1 MMRFRPL
8 TRHDAWRSIPQTL
21 CMRGFGLAIL
31 AAFGLIWP
39 DLALT
44 MALVDIGIICLLFA
58 LVDLFVAAA
67 IRRESTCSARK
78 IGALGLLGSSFGALG
93 MVMVMTPLYWM
104 RAAVAIWLV
113 GSGGAIILLG
123 SPSSRRGSASVIT
136 QFGALQLAL
145 AFLFVMAHPS
155 RADLLL
161 HAGLS
166 YAGLL
171 GAAQVVLG
179 LTLRK
184 GKAVGTRPVD
194 LGPFATAQLTDSGS
208 DATAQLT

>member
-8 TRHDAWRSIPQTL
+8 TRHDAWHSIPQTL
-21 CMRGFGLAIL
+21 CMRGFGLVIL
-31 AAFGLIWP
+31 AACGLIWP

-44 MALVDIGIICLLFA
+44 IALVDIGIICLLFA

-93 MVMVMTPLYWM
+93 VVMVMTPFYWM

-113 GSGGAIILLG
+113 GSGAAIILLG
-123 SPSSRRGSASVIT
+123 NPSSRRGSGGVIT

-155 RADLLL
+155 SSDLLL
-161 HAGLS
+161 HTGLS
-166 YAGLL
+166 YAGAL

-179 LTLRK
+179 IALRK
-184 GKAVGTRPVD
+184 GKGTRTVD
-194 LGPFATAQLTDSGS
+194 LGQLAGAQLTDSAA